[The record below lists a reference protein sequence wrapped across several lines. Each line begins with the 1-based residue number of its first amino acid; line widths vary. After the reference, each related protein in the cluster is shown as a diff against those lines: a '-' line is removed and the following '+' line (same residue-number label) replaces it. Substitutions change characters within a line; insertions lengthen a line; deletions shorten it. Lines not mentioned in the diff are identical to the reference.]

1 MLIDTHAHLYV
12 DRFKDD
18 LADIVLRA
26 KEAQVE
32 KVLLPNI
39 DVDTIDAL
47 KAITAQHSSFFLPMM
62 GLHPTSIDNSYKENL
77 DIIYRELNSDFPYL
91 AIGEIGIDLYW
102 DNTYIKEQTEAFEQ
116 QLSWSLEKDLPVAI
130 HSRNSYDEVVASV
143 SRVGGDKLRGVFH
156 SFSGDANYLKE
167 LLKFEGFYIGI
178 NGIVTFNNSNLREVL
193 KNCPVERIVL
203 ETDAPYLS
211 PVPYRGKRNEPMYLK
226 HINQSLADIYAIE
239 YSEMAQITKTNA
251 MRLFDLKH

>member
-18 LADIVLRA
+18 LSDIVLRA

-39 DVDTIDAL
+39 DVATIDAL
-47 KAITAQHSSFFLPMM
+47 KSITAEYPSFFLPMM
-62 GLHPTSIDNSYKENL
+62 GLHPTSIDSNYKENL
-77 DIIYRELNSDFPYL
+77 DTIYRELNSNFPYL

-116 QLSWSLEKDLPVAI
+116 QLKWSLEKDLPVAI
-130 HSRNSYDEVVASV
+130 HSRDSYNEVVESV
-143 SRVGGDKLRGVFH
+143 NRIGANKLRGVFH
-156 SFSGDANYLKE
+156 SFSGDASDLKE

-178 NGIVTFNNSNLREVL
+178 NGIVTFKNSTLREVL
-193 KNCPVERIVL
+193 KDCPIERIVL

-226 HINQSLADIYAIE
+226 HINQSLADIYAID
-239 YSEMAQITKTNA
+239 YSEMAQTTKSNA
-251 MRLFDLKH
+251 MRLFDLNI